1 MIVKKKMK
9 GVATKKNEV
18 IGYFRQGGISD
29 KIKYIDYLNENT
41 RIRLDNKQN
50 YFLVMLIHL
59 MRYHKRVK
67 LIISQSNI

>member
-18 IGYFRQGGISD
+18 IGYFRPGGISD

-59 MRYHKRVK
+59 MRYLKRLK

>member
-1 MIVKKKMK
+1 MK
-9 GVATKKNEV
+9 GIGTKRNEL
-18 IGYFRQGGISD
+18 IGYFRPGGISD

-59 MRYHKRVK
+59 MRYLKRVK